1 MSRRLHALVIGNGA
15 YQNTTHLSNPA
26 NDAEDISSLLETCG
40 FTVIKKTDCS
50 HQNMNLALDEFMSA
64 LEKSDVALFFYA
76 GHGVQIKGENYLV
89 GIDVNVKDEV
99 SFKYSSLALN
109 KVIDV
114 MEASNCETSILILD
128 ACRND
133 PFARAWSR
141 STHERGLAPVCAPR
155 GTLIAYATSPGQT
168 ASDGAGRNGEYTAAL
183 LQHLTTPDCSIET
196 MFKRVR
202 NTLSAA
208 TEQRQIS
215 WEHTSLAGE
224 FFFNLSLNVRIDL
237 YDKKALSDNLFVLD
251 EAKASHKVICAL
263 KSSNWYIQNP
273 ALQGFTSTTANK
285 ASINSLFVLGRN
297 IYQAACGT
305 SASAIT
311 YIDDFVSLTS
321 SINPDKRKA
330 MLDGMLFEVFFDP
343 HAKLRQQ
350 FKLSCF
356 VRLFSLQRYEYLL
369 PSFDFI
375 AQCLL
380 PYVLRFHAIPGKR
393 HEVAV
398 DVKLKA
404 AAGNGRLI
412 LESITFGGKNILWLE
427 EEDYLPEADE
437 EPSYAKLN
445 LEDFE
450 SRLAEQMVVP
460 PHLLK
465 INYTSRTRPEK
476 YSILFPL
483 GWTARTTD
491 VLR

>member
-1 MSRRLHALVIGNGA
+1 MSRRLHALVIGNGT
-15 YQNTTHLSNPA
+15 YQNTTQLSNPA
-26 NDAEDISSLLETCG
+26 NDAEDLSRLLETCG
-40 FTVIKKTDCS
+40 FTVIQKTDSS
-50 HQNMNLALDEFMSA
+50 HQDMDLA
-64 LEKSDVALFFYA
+64 LEKFQDVLEESDVALFFFA
-76 GHGVQIKGENYLV
+76 GHGVQIKGENYLAGV
-89 GIDVNVKDEV
+89 DVKVRDEV
-99 SFKYSSLALN
+99 SVKHSSLALN
-109 KVIDV
+109 KVIEV
-114 MEASNCETSILILD
+114 MEASNCETSIVILD
-128 ACRND
+128 ACRDN
-133 PFARAWSR
+133 PFARAWTR
-141 STHERGLAPVCAPR
+141 STYERGLAPVYAPR

-168 ASDGAGRNGEYTAAL
+168 ASDGTGRNGEYTAAL

-202 NTLSAA
+202 NTLSAT

-224 FFFNLSLNVRIDL
+224 FFFNLSLSLRIDL

-251 EAKASHKVICAL
+251 EAKASHKVIRAL
-263 KSSNWYIQNP
+263 KSSNWYVQNP
-273 ALQGFTSTTANK
+273 ALQGFTSTSANK

-305 SASAIT
+305 SAGAIT
-311 YIDDFVSLTS
+311 YIDDFASLTS
-321 SINPDKRKA
+321 GVNPDKRKA

-350 FKLSCF
+350 FKLSSF
-356 VRLFSLQRYEYLL
+356 ARLFSLQRHEDLL

-375 AQCLL
+375 AECLL
-380 PYVLRFHAIPGKR
+380 PDVSRFHAIPGKR
-393 HEVAV
+393 HQVAV
-398 DVKLKA
+398 DVKLRA

-412 LESITFGGKNILWLE
+412 LESVTFGGKNILWLE
-427 EEDYLPEADE
+427 DEDYLPEADQ
-437 EPSYAKLN
+437 EPSYAKLD

-476 YSILFPL
+476 DIIHFPR
-483 GWTARTTD
+483 GWTVRK
-491 VLR
+491 R